1 MGENRKIK
9 LVSGIDNIFHE
20 INSKIAVNSGLLKSL
35 FEDYP
40 ESNEFVI
47 PEIKGEILSF
57 ILKYLEI
64 NFKEGKSNENS
75 KIFNKENFNLPK
87 PFNSFDLKAEINEDN
102 YLLLE
107 KFNQDIY
114 GLFEIMIAAN
124 YLDIKCLLELCCAK
138 AACLIKDYDTEE
150 FLEVFQ
156 IEQDMTEADLQERL
170 KMIK

>member
-9 LVSGIDNIFHE
+9 LVSGIDKKFYE
-20 INSKIAVNSGLLKSL
+20 IHSKIAENSGLLKSL

-40 ESNEFVI
+40 ESNEFEI

-57 ILKYLEI
+57 IIEYLEK
-64 NFKEGKSNENS
+64 NFKEEKNENS
-75 KIFNKENFNLPK
+75 KIFRKENFNLPK
-87 PFNSFDLKAEINEDN
+87 PLNSFDLKAEINEDN

-107 KFNQDIY
+107 KFNQDVY
-114 GLFEIMIAAN
+114 GLFEVISAAN

-156 IEQDMTEADLQERL
+156 IEQDMTEAHLQERL
-170 KMIK
+170 KIIK